1 MLSTSLW
8 IQSAH
13 NWLMSEHMKSRSEIK
28 REVVQGGGTIDDAF
42 KLIKLRT
49 AAQKQIEEL
58 VANNDSADVLID
70 LLTIEQVEGL
80 AADWLQG
87 KED

>member
-1 MLSTSLW
+1 V
-8 IQSAH
+8 
-13 NWLMSEHMKSRSEIK
+13 KSRSEIK

-58 VANNDSADVLID
+58 VANDSADVLID

>member
-1 MLSTSLW
+1 
-8 IQSAH
+8 
-13 NWLMSEHMKSRSEIK
+13 MSKHMKSRSEIK
-28 REVVQGGGTIDDAF
+28 REVVLGGGTIDDAF
-42 KLIKLRT
+42 KLIKLR
-49 AAQKQIEEL
+49 ADAQKQIEEL
-58 VANNDSADVLID
+58 VANDSADVLID